1 MVKRDAALVG
11 EEHVDVAPEIV
22 GRGQALGERPWR
34 GAAGERHHPGA
45 DLEELGD
52 RRAGNVVGHH
62 ELGHRATL
70 SPTLGLVT
78 VEIRR
83 LRPGE
88 ERQAGDVTALAYRN
102 QAEPAS
108 SNPDYLDRVADV
120 AARAQHAMIP
130 GGHPRPP
137 LETDRAH
144 VRMLGVHP
152 DVQGRGIGRRLMEG
166 AAEEAR
172 RAGKRRVT
180 LETTETMRAAQHLY
194 ESMGYRRGEDL
205 EFDDGFQLRTYVLR
219 L

>member
-1 MVKRDAALVG
+1 M
-11 EEHVDVAPEIV
+11 
-22 GRGQALGERPWR
+22 
-34 GAAGERHHPGA
+34 
-45 DLEELGD
+45 
-52 RRAGNVVGHH
+52 
-62 ELGHRATL
+62 
-70 SPTLGLVT
+70 T

-120 AARAQHAMIP
+120 AARAQHAMILVAVEEGRLLGTVTVELTGRIP

-137 LETDRAH
+137 LEPDRAH

>member
-1 MVKRDAALVG
+1 M
-11 EEHVDVAPEIV
+11 
-22 GRGQALGERPWR
+22 
-34 GAAGERHHPGA
+34 
-45 DLEELGD
+45 
-52 RRAGNVVGHH
+52 
-62 ELGHRATL
+62 
-70 SPTLGLVT
+70 T

-120 AARAQHAMIP
+120 AARAQHAMILVAVEEGRLLGTVTVELTGRIP

-137 LETDRAH
+137 LEPDRAH

-205 EFDDGFQLRTYVLR
+205 EFDDGFRLRTYVLR